1 MISIKCG
8 LNTFL
13 KWKGNP
19 KIWVVGLFLIFYVYN
34 LTAPIV
40 KFCKEVNYA
49 VSPWLFPYFFSNPT
63 TLLLF
68 MLAFVLYLCDAPFLD
83 QQQVFVLLQ
92 DGTTKVDS
100 RPASVCC
107 GCFFRFFSGHFFPI
121 TYIYLAA
128 SSIYERLGKNYW
140 HPHSNKCGTKLW
152 NNDSFIQPHEQLCAH
167 YCHAAILYPNVW
179 HWYIAG
185 EFHVLC

>member
-83 QQQVFVLLQ
+83 QQQVFVLLRTGRQ
-92 DGTTKVDS
+92 KWTVGQ
-100 RPASVCC
+100 
-107 GCFFRFFSGHFFPI
+107 
-121 TYIYLAA
+121 LL
-128 SSIYERLGKNYW
+128 YEVTPK
-140 HPHSNKCGTKLW
+140 S
-152 NNDSFIQPHEQLCAH
+152 
-167 YCHAAILYPNVW
+167 
-179 HWYIAG
+179 
-185 EFHVLC
+185 

>member
-68 MLAFVLYLCDAPFLD
+68 MLAFVLL
-83 QQQVFVLLQ
+83 
-92 DGTTKVDS
+92 S
-100 RPASVCC
+100 M
-107 GCFFRFFSGHFFPI
+107 
-121 TYIYLAA
+121 
-128 SSIYERLGKNYW
+128 
-140 HPHSNKCGTKLW
+140 
-152 NNDSFIQPHEQLCAH
+152 
-167 YCHAAILYPNVW
+167 
-179 HWYIAG
+179 
-185 EFHVLC
+185 

>member
-49 VSPWLFPYFFSNPT
+49 VSPWLFPYFADCVFT
-63 TLLLF
+63 
-68 MLAFVLYLCDAPFLD
+68 FLVF
-83 QQQVFVLLQ
+83 QV
-92 DGTTKVDS
+92 
-100 RPASVCC
+100 
-107 GCFFRFFSGHFFPI
+107 
-121 TYIYLAA
+121 
-128 SSIYERLGKNYW
+128 
-140 HPHSNKCGTKLW
+140 
-152 NNDSFIQPHEQLCAH
+152 
-167 YCHAAILYPNVW
+167 
-179 HWYIAG
+179 
-185 EFHVLC
+185 

>member
-49 VSPWLFPYFFSNPT
+49 VSPWLFPYFFSNST

-83 QQQVFVLLQ
+83 QQQVFVLLRTGRQ
-92 DGTTKVDS
+92 KWTVGQLLY
-100 RPASVCC
+100 
-107 GCFFRFFSGHFFPI
+107 FFPI

>member
-49 VSPWLFPYFFSNPT
+49 VRPWLFPYFFSNPT

-83 QQQVFVLLQ
+83 QQQVFVLLRTGRQ
-92 DGTTKVDS
+92 KWTVGQLL
-100 RPASVCC
+100 
-107 GCFFRFFSGHFFPI
+107 
-121 TYIYLAA
+121 YIAAA
-128 SSIYERLGKNYW
+128 SFAFFLAIFFLSLIFTW
-140 HPHSNKCGTKLW
+140 PHLQFMNDCGTKLW